1 MARRRAVLAPVTTT
15 EAGAGGASIAPARNA
30 PAPDALAALDE
41 VAAEAARVAGIEPGA
56 ASRPARPLTPPPGK
70 VVAIPAQ
77 PTAPPASSEL
87 APAPPPTAP
96 PLRGVAL
103 GGIANLAG
111 SAVSGGAGLV
121 ITWLV
126 AAALGPDGAGLF
138 FAATSAF
145 LLATSLARLGT
156 PTGLVYWIARLRA
169 TDHPAPARAPIRI
182 GVTPVAALSVALGI
196 AGYIAAPALAA
207 AYSPDPAH
215 VDDYARL
222 LRLLAVFVPAG
233 TVLDSLL
240 AATRGLSTM
249 KPTVYIERLGRTLAQ
264 LALLALA
271 VSLSTADTAPAFV
284 TVAWALP
291 FIPAT
296 AVAAWWLRKR
306 TTTAEGDPGLT
317 PAAFWRYTAPRAL
330 ASVAQLA
337 LQRLDILLVAGMLGF
352 AEAALYTVATRFVIA
367 GQLANLAV
375 GSSLQPRI
383 AAALSIKDTATARR
397 LYRHTTTWIILLS
410 WPMYLSAAVLA
421 PEYLGLFGAEYRTG
435 AAVGVVLTLAGAMLV
450 ASACGTVDTVLAMSG
465 RTSWQLSNV
474 ITALVVNV
482 AVNLWL
488 IPRIGVLGAAVGWA
502 AAVLAN
508 NLIPLAQLAF
518 AERLHPFGRE
528 SGLAMAA
535 TAVCFGVL
543 PTTAGLVLGGGAR
556 LPVAI
561 CGGVAYAVLLWR
573 LRGPLL
579 TRHLK

>member
-1 MARRRAVLAPVTTT
+1 MARRGTLLAPVTGDSVGGGVSV
-15 EAGAGGASIAPARNA
+15 AGASAPAASGA
-30 PAPDALAALDE
+30 PVPDGP
-41 VAAEAARVAGIEPGA
+41 RSREPA
-56 ASRPARPLTPPPGK
+56 
-70 VVAIPAQ
+70 
-77 PTAPPASSEL
+77 
-87 APAPPPTAP
+87 
-96 PLRGVAL
+96 LRGVAR
-103 GGIANLAG
+103 GGLANLAG
-111 SAVSGGAGLV
+111 SAVSGAAGLV

-126 AAALGPDGAGLF
+126 ASALGPAGAGLF

-156 PTGLVYWIARLRA
+156 PTGLVYWIARQRA
-169 TDHPAPARAPIRI
+169 KDHPAPARDPIRI
-182 GVTPVAALSVALGI
+182 GVTPVAVLSVVLGV
-196 AGYIAAPALAA
+196 AGYFAAPALAA

-215 VDDYARL
+215 VDQYASL
-222 LRLLAVFVPAG
+222 LRLLAVFVPAS

-264 LALLALA
+264 LALLAAA
-271 VSLSTADTAPAFV
+271 VVLSTPDSAPVLVTA
-284 TVAWALP
+284 AWALP
-291 FIPAT
+291 FVPA
-296 AVAAWWLRKR
+296 AVVAAWWLRKR
-306 TTTAEGDPGLT
+306 HPRDAGGPSITVGE
-317 PAAFWRYTAPRAL
+317 FWRYTGPRAL

-367 GQLANLAV
+367 GQLANVAV

-383 AAALSIKDTATARR
+383 AAALSVRDTVTARR
-397 LYRHTTTWIILLS
+397 LYRHTTTWIILMA

-421 PEYLGLFGAEYRTG
+421 PEYLGLFGAEYQTG
-435 AAVGVVLTLAGAMLV
+435 EAVWVVRIMAGAMLV
-450 ASACGTVDTVLAMSG
+450 ASACGTVDTVLSMSG

-474 ITALVVNV
+474 VTALVLNIV
-482 AVNLWL
+482 VNLWL
-488 IPRIGVLGAAVGWA
+488 IPRIGVAGAAIGWA

-508 NLIPLAQLAF
+508 NLIPLAQLGL
-518 AERLHPFGRE
+518 AERLHPFGKE

-543 PTTAGLVLGGGAR
+543 PASAGMVVGDGAR

-561 CGGVAYAVLLWR
+561 CGGMAYAALLWR